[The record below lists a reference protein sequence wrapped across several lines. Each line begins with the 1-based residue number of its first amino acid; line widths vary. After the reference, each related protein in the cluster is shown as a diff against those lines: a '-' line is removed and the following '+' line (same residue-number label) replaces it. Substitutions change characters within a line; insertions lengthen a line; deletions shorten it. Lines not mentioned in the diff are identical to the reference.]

1 MGAVLFHAWSLPWG
15 RLYEIISAHV
25 YGLPEMSKVDLS
37 KELKGVYK
45 AGKNPALI
53 DVPIGWFLAIDGKGD
68 PNGTEYQEAM
78 TALYGAAYTLKFH
91 YKALGKD
98 FKVMALE
105 GLWWIEGG
113 VFDMNNPAPRE
124 NWRWTSM
131 IRVPDFIEQSGFD
144 EVLPGLVE
152 KRGEKVREVNLVEFA
167 EGLSAQIMHIGPY
180 SEETPTI
187 NRLHEWVAEQGYRL
201 RDKHHEIY
209 MSDPRRTKPEKL
221 KTIIRHPV
229 EKR

>member
-1 MGAVLFHAWSLPWG
+1 
-15 RLYEIISAHV
+15 
-25 YGLPEMSKVDLS
+25 MSKLDLS

-45 AGKNPALI
+45 AGKNPELI
-53 DVPIGWFLAIDGKGD
+53 DVPVGRFLAIDGKGD

-78 TALYGAAYTLKFH
+78 QALYGAAYTLKFH

-105 GLWWIEGG
+105 GLWWIKDG

-131 IRVPDFIEQSGFD
+131 IRVPDFVEQGGFD

-152 KRGEKVREVNLVEFA
+152 KRGEKVREVKLVEFD

-187 NRLHEWVAEQGYRL
+187 NKLHEWVAEQGYRL

-209 MSDPRRTKPEKL
+209 MSDPRRTKPERL

>member
-1 MGAVLFHAWSLPWG
+1 
-15 RLYEIISAHV
+15 
-25 YGLPEMSKVDLS
+25 MSKVDLS

-45 AGKNPALI
+45 AKKEPALI
-53 DVPIGWFLAIDGKGD
+53 DVPVGKFLAIDGKGD
-68 PNGTEYQEAM
+68 PNGEEYQEAM
-78 TALYGAAYTLKFH
+78 MALYGSAYTVKFH
-91 YKALGKD
+91 YKTLEKD

-105 GLWWIEGG
+105 GLWWIDDG
-113 VFDMNNPAPRE
+113 VFDMNSPAPRE
-124 NWRWTSM
+124 KWRWTSM
-131 IRVPDFIEQSGFD
+131 IRVPDFIEQAEFD
-144 EVLPGLVE
+144 KILPELVE
-152 KRGEKVREVNLVEFA
+152 KRGEKVREVRLITFD

-187 NRLHEWVAEQGYRL
+187 NKLHKWVGEQGYRL

-209 MSDPRRTKPEKL
+209 MSDPRRTKPENL